1 MFARAKRR
9 TLPILGLGLWVTLL
23 AFAGCADYLPTAS
36 GELEGT
42 VATAPA
48 SWTSVAQQ
56 DIIQLESQPS
66 DPYSVNLWVIGE
78 DERLYVFAGDNYTTW
93 VEHIDADPKVRLKM
107 GGVIY
112 LLSASRVTD
121 AQEFEW
127 FAQAWDKKYG
137 HRPVNE
143 NVGETYLMRLQ
154 PR

>member
-1 MFARAKRR
+1 MFATTVKRR
-9 TLPILGLGLWVTLL
+9 GPMVGLLASLL

-42 VATAPA
+42 VAPAPA
-48 SWTSVAQQ
+48 SWTKIAQQ
-56 DIIQLESQPS
+56 EIIQLETQPAE
-66 DPYSVNLWVIGE
+66 PYSVNLWVIGE

-107 GGVIY
+107 GGAIY
-112 LLSASRVTD
+112 LLRATRVSD
-121 AQEFEW
+121 PQEFEW

-143 NVGETYLMRLQ
+143 EVGETYLMRLQ

>member
-1 MFARAKRR
+1 MFATTVKRR
-9 TLPILGLGLWVTLL
+9 GPIVGLLASLL

-42 VATAPA
+42 VTPAPA
-48 SWTSVAQQ
+48 SWTNVAQQ
-56 DIIQLESQPS
+56 EIIQLETQPAE
-66 DPYSVNLWVIGE
+66 PYSVNLWVIGE
-78 DERLYVFAGDNYTTW
+78 SERLYVFAGDNYTTW
-93 VEHIDADPKVRLKM
+93 VEHIDADPRVRIKM
-107 GGVIY
+107 GGAIY
-112 LLSASRVTD
+112 LLRATRVTD

-143 NVGETYLMRLQ
+143 KVGETYLMRLQ